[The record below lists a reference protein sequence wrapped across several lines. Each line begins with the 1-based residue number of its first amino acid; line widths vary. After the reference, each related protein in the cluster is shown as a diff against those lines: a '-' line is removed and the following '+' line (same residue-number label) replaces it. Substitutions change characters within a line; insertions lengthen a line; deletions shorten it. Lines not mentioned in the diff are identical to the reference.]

1 MDIRGS
7 RTEKN
12 LYKTFAGESRA
23 RNKYTFFAEQAR
35 CEGYRWISDIFE
47 ETANNEKAH
56 AREAFKRYLNLVGST
71 EENLIAS
78 ANGELEEANKLYKE
92 FEEVAR
98 EEGFEDI
105 AHFYKELREVEEEHF
120 KRFSILIEKMKKN
133 QIFKDPK
140 ENTWRC
146 LNCGYI
152 YEGTE
157 LPEHCPLCKYPKSY
171 FKQYCKDEGN

>member
-78 ANGELEEANKLYKE
+78 ANGELEETNK
-92 FEEVAR
+92 
-98 EEGFEDI
+98 I
-105 AHFYKELREVEEEHF
+105 YKELRKFLLFCYETQ
-120 KRFSILIEKMKKN
+120 KIRLDGN
-133 QIFKDPK
+133 RD
-140 ENTWRC
+140 
-146 LNCGYI
+146 GY
-152 YEGTE
+152 
-157 LPEHCPLCKYPKSY
+157 L
-171 FKQYCKDEGN
+171 